1 MANLEINFG
10 GVKMRNPVGIAPLNP
25 AIAYAREPKVQVDWL
40 MKHIEAGAGYIFLSA
55 NTPHP
60 HLLHTFLIHNLE
72 LHIQKLLY

>member
-55 NTPHP
+55 TRPERSSP
-60 HLLHTFLIHNLE
+60 LE
-72 LHIQKLLY
+72 SKPAIKFI